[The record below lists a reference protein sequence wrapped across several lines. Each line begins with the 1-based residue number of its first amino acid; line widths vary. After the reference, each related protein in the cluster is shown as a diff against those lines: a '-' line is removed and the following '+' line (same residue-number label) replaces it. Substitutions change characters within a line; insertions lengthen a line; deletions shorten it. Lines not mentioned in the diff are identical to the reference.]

1 MKKWTS
7 NFFTGTSSRHIYR
20 SVVSEQIFVL
30 RSVCSD
36 REICR
41 FLVFRSV
48 SLDRWERDANS
59 WDLWVG
65 CKFGGVGSSRFGAA
79 TNSSASSK
87 FHRGCLL
94 WQLVLWCGYIGRRCC
109 WGRSSGGHR
118 IFSFWEVLQQL
129 RGSSFGRCS
138 RLLCK
143 IAHPTASF
151 FSAAREIFVVVGR
164 RASESTVSTASGAGA
179 IEEWDVWGDELEVFM
194 LCGSW
199 FFRGLT
205 TSLAAL
211 RVLKRWVA
219 GGRSSRSTYSCFN
232 SYLLP
237 LTSGAFPK
245 PSGLCQRRSYMGFP
259 HLIAPG

>member
-30 RSVCSD
+30 RSMCSD

-164 RASESTVSTASGAGA
+164 RASESTVSTASGAVA
-179 IEEWDVWGDELEVFM
+179 IEEWDVWGDELEVFCCVD
-194 LCGSW
+194 LG
-199 FFRGLT
+199 FFVGWQPHWRPFEFWRGGWLGEGVRGAPTLASTLTSFPLPPAPFLNRQGFANGGLT
-205 TSLAAL
+205 WASHTS
-211 RVLKRWVA
+211 
-219 GGRSSRSTYSCFN
+219 
-232 SYLLP
+232 
-237 LTSGAFPK
+237 
-245 PSGLCQRRSYMGFP
+245 
-259 HLIAPG
+259 